1 MSVPTLELL
10 LLAIGAGAGC
20 VAALFAVLCF
30 VRAKRPE
37 GTLTKDNA
45 PHLLR
50 SETDVVRAMPKRS
63 PRSKLFEWRVI
74 RIKSTPA
81 ALVGYFTAADA
92 DQAIKAAIERYEIN
106 DPHQQAKLAAQKV
119 REIAT

>member
-1 MSVPTLELL
+1 MSVPTLDLL

-63 PRSKLFEWRVI
+63 PRIKLFEWRVI
-74 RIKSTPA
+74 QLHARPTDR
-81 ALVGYFTAADA
+81 LLRRR
-92 DQAIKAAIERYEIN
+92 QR
-106 DPHQQAKLAAQKV
+106 
-119 REIAT
+119 R

>member
-50 SETDVVRAMPKRS
+50 GAVAGVVGNESGVVSGVINLESSGVEAPDWR
-63 PRSKLFEWRVI
+63 PRHDGHYHE
-74 RIKSTPA
+74 A
-81 ALVGYFTAADA
+81 
-92 DQAIKAAIERYEIN
+92 
-106 DPHQQAKLAAQKV
+106 
-119 REIAT
+119 

>member
-50 SETDVVRAMPKRS
+50 SETDVVRA
-63 PRSKLFEWRVI
+63 V
-74 RIKSTPA
+74 
-81 ALVGYFTAADA
+81 VQ
-92 DQAIKAAIERYEIN
+92 DQARWLRQELGQSLTGFQELTLASFGTMSDGIDAQIRKAIDERAAAIS
-106 DPHQQAKLAAQKV
+106 A
-119 REIAT
+119 

>member
-1 MSVPTLELL
+1 MTYIS
-10 LLAIGAGAGC
+10 
-20 VAALFAVLCF
+20 
-30 VRAKRPE
+30 
-37 GTLTKDNA
+37 
-45 PHLLR
+45 
-50 SETDVVRAMPKRS
+50 AMPKRS

-74 RIKSTPA
+74 RIKKTPA

>member
-1 MSVPTLELL
+1 VIYIS
-10 LLAIGAGAGC
+10 
-20 VAALFAVLCF
+20 
-30 VRAKRPE
+30 
-37 GTLTKDNA
+37 
-45 PHLLR
+45 
-50 SETDVVRAMPKRS
+50 AMPKRS

-106 DPHQQAKLAAQKV
+106 DPHQRAKLAAQKV
-119 REIAT
+119 REIAI